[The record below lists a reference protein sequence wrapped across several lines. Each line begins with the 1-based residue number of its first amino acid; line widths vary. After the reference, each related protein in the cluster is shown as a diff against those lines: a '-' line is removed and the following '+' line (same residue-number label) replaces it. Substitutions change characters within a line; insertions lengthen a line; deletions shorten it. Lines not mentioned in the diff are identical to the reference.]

1 MTGRG
6 LEARLGRVV
15 GRLLTRGGGLGFP
28 AGPLAGWP
36 EAERRRLDRMVEA
49 GGAAA
54 RAALDGL
61 SDADL
66 RWIVDS
72 GSADD
77 RAGAEETAADAVG
90 PGGR

>member
-1 MTGRG
+1 MTGRGG

-15 GRLLTRGGGLGFP
+15 GRLLARGGGLGFP

-36 EAERRRLDRMVEA
+36 EAERRRLDRMVCA

-54 RAALDGL
+54 REALDGL

-72 GSADD
+72 GPGDPAEA
-77 RAGAEETAADAVG
+77 AGVGTVG
-90 PGGR
+90 PRA